1 MTEEQQAE
9 LRAQAHGDPACAEA
23 LVKRNID
30 TLARILSVGRTR
42 PSAREIGNGMILDTL
57 GVAAGNKLLDHI
69 ATADELR
76 HVRPLLEQ
84 GRLVIGAALAQAA
97 IQSFVQLPGVLT
109 QADAD
114 ALCALGME
122 PDPLT
127 PQDVA
132 DALYN
137 PDGTEKA

>member
-1 MTEEQQAE
+1 MTEEQQAA
-9 LRAQAHGDPACAEA
+9 LRAQAHGDPACKEA

-30 TLARILSVGRTR
+30 TLARILSVGRIR

-69 ATADELR
+69 ATQDDLR

-84 GRLVIGAALAQAA
+84 GRLVIGSALAQAA
-97 IQSFVQLPGVLT
+97 LQSYVQLPDVISK
-109 QADAD
+109 ADAD
-114 ALCALGME
+114 KLCALGIE
-122 PDPLT
+122 PDPLM
-127 PQDVA
+127 PCDVA

-137 PDGTEKA
+137 PDGTQK